1 MTLPNSTEQAI
12 QDAATDAT
20 GQDEDRSTEQENEPS
35 SDYVSP
41 RMAALER
48 VAETRRAALVADGVD
63 VALMASDETPA
74 RADAGS
80 KANSADDGKATS
92 AADDQLAAQLAQDER
107 GVSAEQRVR
116 VKVDGEEIEL
126 PLAEVVRSYQ
136 KDATATRRLQEA
148 TRLLKIAQET
158 GAEQQAIKTIAQEN
172 QSPENESSS
181 AGDDGRKLRK
191 EQVRGVFAKLYEGDE
206 EGAAEA
212 MAQLIDTGGATKA
225 TPQPA
230 IDPGQIAAQVKQQL
244 AVESA
249 YSEVKSDYP
258 ELFQDTERGVVL
270 GRETHARMVAKVAQG
285 LTGDQALKQSAE
297 EVATLFGISK
307 QGRQTTAPQRT
318 ARDTKLERKAALD
331 NVNAANVVAGNGN
344 SPAEVQNVSSVIAD
358 MARARLG
365 QSMSGRH

>member
-1 MTLPNSTEQAI
+1 MTFPNSTEQAI
-12 QDAATDAT
+12 PEDATD
-20 GQDEDRSTEQENEPS
+20 QDESSTEQENEQPTG
-35 SDYVSP
+35 YVSP

-48 VAETRRAALVADGVD
+48 VAENRRAALVADGVD
-63 VALMASDETPA
+63 VGLMADDAPESHDNGDEA
-74 RADAGS
+74 GAADAGRPV
-80 KANSADDGKATS
+80 S

-107 GVSAEQRVR
+107 GVSSGQRVK

-148 TRLLKIAQET
+148 TRLLKIAEEKI
-158 GAEQQAIKTIAQEN
+158 AEQKAIKTIAQEN
-172 QSPENESSS
+172 HSPENDGAS
-181 AGDDGRKLRK
+181 AGEDGRKLRK

-212 MAQLIDTGGATKA
+212 MAQLIDAEGAPRA
-225 TPQPA
+225 TQQPA
-230 IDPGQIAAQVKQQL
+230 IDPAQIAAQVKQQL

-258 ELFQDTERGVVL
+258 ELFADTERGVVL
-270 GRETHARMVAKVAQG
+270 GKETHARMVAKLSQG

-297 EVATLFGISK
+297 EVAALFGISK
-307 QGRQTTAPQRT
+307 GRQTTAPQRT

-331 NVNAANVVAGNGN
+331 NINAANVVAGNGN

>member
-1 MTLPNSTEQAI
+1 MTFPNSTEQAI
-12 QDAATDAT
+12 PEDATD
-20 GQDEDRSTEQENEPS
+20 QDESSTEQEYEQPTG
-35 SDYVSP
+35 YVSP

-48 VAETRRAALVADGVD
+48 VAENRRAALVADGVD
-63 VALMASDETPA
+63 VGLMADDTSPA
-74 RADAGS
+74 NKTDDGEASAADAGR
-80 KANSADDGKATS
+80 AVS

-107 GVSAEQRVR
+107 GVSSGQRVK

-148 TRLLKIAQET
+148 TRLLKIAEGT
-158 GAEQQAIKTIAQEN
+158 LAEQKASKTIAQEN
-172 QSPENESSS
+172 HSPENGGAS
-181 AGDDGRKLRK
+181 AGEDGRKLRK

-212 MAQLIDTGGATKA
+212 MAQLIDAEGAPRA
-225 TPQPA
+225 TQA
-230 IDPGQIAAQVKQQL
+230 LIDPVQIAAQVKQQL

-258 ELFQDTERGVVL
+258 ELFADTERGVVL
-270 GRETHARMVAKVAQG
+270 GKETHARMVAKVAQG

-297 EVATLFGISK
+297 EVAALFGISK
-307 QGRQTTAPQRT
+307 GRQTTAPQRT

-331 NVNAANVVAGNGN
+331 TINAANVVAGNGN

-358 MARARLG
+358 MAKARLG